1 MPIVMKIQHI
11 FKTTLQEL
19 SKVAHQMGL
28 FPCGNVSASG
38 DTLYYLRLALLW
50 ETAEMAQCLSE
61 LAALAGD
68 PGSVPST
75 HNHLSL

>member
-1 MPIVMKIQHI
+1 MYFMPIVMKIQHI

-38 DTLYYLRLALLW
+38 DTLYYLRLALL
-50 ETAEMAQCLSE
+50 
-61 LAALAGD
+61 
-68 PGSVPST
+68 
-75 HNHLSL
+75 